1 MDVQISSTMVEGSC
15 NACTNRTDIVY
26 NITFCAMS
34 FRVCEKCREELLEK
48 LKGATW
54 KIKKVGKTKKTKVH
68 VVMTDDC
75 RENDCGCWSES
86 IDSIWLDEKK
96 AEGRAEKR
104 YNGHVIDWEI
114 VDSE

>member
-1 MDVQISSTMVEGSC
+1 M
-15 NACTNRTDIVY
+15 
-26 NITFCAMS
+26 
-34 FRVCEKCREELLEK
+34 
-48 LKGATW
+48 
-54 KIKKVGKTKKTKVH
+54 KTKVH

-114 VDSE
+114 VDSK